1 MKDEILTEY
10 AIKGV
15 VAVLIFVAVYVF
27 IAFSVYSC
35 LSDSE
40 KEEVQNIEMQRCHVT
55 KLRERER
62 VRMKD
67 TLDDRISALY
77 EPLLLRAKVL
87 LSGDVEMAR
96 DLASDVI
103 LRMLSNKDKF
113 EDGTNLNAWGYTILK
128 NCIINLHRRYGNKSF
143 LRDNA
148 DEEERSMFERLD
160 LLTED
165 TDDYSRSLDV
175 RSAIAALPEIYRV
188 PINYLICGYRYE
200 EIANIMGIEMGTLKS
215 CIFHARKKL
224 TKVLTD

>member
-35 LSDSE
+35 LSNSE

-55 KLRERER
+55 KLRER

-77 EPLLLRAKVL
+77 ESLLVRAKIL

-96 DLASDVI
+96 DLTSDVI

-128 NCIINLHRRYGNKSF
+128 NSFINLHKRYGNKTF

-200 EIANIMGIEMGTLKS
+200 EIANIMGIEMNTLKS
-215 CIFHARKKL
+215 RIFHARKKL

>member
-1 MKDEILTEY
+1 MSRNEI
-10 AIKGV
+10 K
-15 VAVLIFVAVYVF
+15 
-27 IAFSVYSC
+27 
-35 LSDSE
+35 
-40 KEEVQNIEMQRCHVT
+40 
-55 KLRERER
+55 RERER

-67 TLDDRISALY
+67 TLDDRISDLY
-77 EPLLLRAKVL
+77 EPLLVRAKVL

-113 EDGTNLNAWGYTILK
+113 EDGTNFNAWGYTILK

-215 CIFHARKKL
+215 RIFHARKKL

>member
-15 VAVLIFVAVYVF
+15 VAVLIFVAIYVF

-128 NCIINLHRRYGNKSF
+128 NSFINLHRRYGNKSF

-188 PINYLICGYRYE
+188 PINYLICGYRYD

-215 CIFHARKKL
+215 RIFRARKKL

>member
-1 MKDEILTEY
+1 MSRNEI
-10 AIKGV
+10 K
-15 VAVLIFVAVYVF
+15 
-27 IAFSVYSC
+27 
-35 LSDSE
+35 
-40 KEEVQNIEMQRCHVT
+40 
-55 KLRERER
+55 RERER

-128 NCIINLHRRYGNKSF
+128 NSFINLHRRYGNKSF

-188 PINYLICGYRYE
+188 PINYLICGYRYD

-215 CIFHARKKL
+215 RIFHARKKL

>member
-55 KLRERER
+55 KLRER
-62 VRMKD
+62 VGMKD

-113 EDGTNLNAWGYTILK
+113 EDGTNLKAWGYTILK
-128 NCIINLHRRYGNKSF
+128 NSFINLHKRYSNKSF
-143 LRDNA
+143 LRDNV

-188 PINYLICGYRYE
+188 PINYLICGYRYD

-215 CIFHARKKL
+215 RIFHARKKL

>member
-96 DLASDVI
+96 DVTSYVI

-128 NCIINLHRRYGNKSF
+128 NSFINLHKRYSNKSF
-143 LRDNA
+143 
-148 DEEERSMFERLD
+148 FER
-160 LLTED
+160 
-165 TDDYSRSLDV
+165 
-175 RSAIAALPEIYRV
+175 
-188 PINYLICGYRYE
+188 
-200 EIANIMGIEMGTLKS
+200 
-215 CIFHARKKL
+215 
-224 TKVLTD
+224 

>member
-1 MKDEILTEY
+1 MTEY

-77 EPLLLRAKVL
+77 DPLLLRAKVL

-96 DLASDVI
+96 DVTSDVI

-175 RSAIAALPEIYRV
+175 RSAIASLPEIYRV
-188 PINYLICGYRYE
+188 PINYLICGYRYD

-215 CIFHARKKL
+215 RIFYARKKL
-224 TKVLTD
+224 IKVLTD

>member
-55 KLRERER
+55 KLRER

-128 NCIINLHRRYGNKSF
+128 NSFINLHRRYGNKSF

-188 PINYLICGYRYE
+188 PINYLICGYRYD

-215 CIFHARKKL
+215 RIFRARKKL

>member
-96 DLASDVI
+96 DVASDVI

-128 NCIINLHRRYGNKSF
+128 NYIINLHRRYGNKTF

-188 PINYLICGYRYE
+188 PINYLICGYRYD

-215 CIFHARKKL
+215 RIFYARKKL